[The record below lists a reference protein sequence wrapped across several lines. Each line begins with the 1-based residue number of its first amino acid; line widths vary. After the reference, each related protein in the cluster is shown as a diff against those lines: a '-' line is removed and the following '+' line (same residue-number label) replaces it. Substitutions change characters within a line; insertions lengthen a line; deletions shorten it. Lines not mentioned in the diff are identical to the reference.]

1 MRRVYFE
8 YAFLC
13 LKNPHRFLT
22 VFPMKNIFQIT
33 GGKWRFEIQEN
44 GKLTRKTFSSKAEA
58 LGFKNTFFAARKL
71 DLSYFAALSGEQ
83 IKDIKDAIAALPQGK
98 TLLQSVQ
105 KAWKYFSEQ
114 NLIELADKFFEIK
127 KNKYET
133 GKLSHDEFTHIKGRL
148 ANFKKNFPTFADLSP
163 EKLLSYLKS
172 KGANKTIAN
181 WRGTISELLEF
192 CISRGAIA
200 SNPIR
205 FIHGD
210 ELLVGGEAVRE
221 IGFVSVDT
229 AKKFLAFLE
238 AEYPQYVRFYALT
251 MFAGVRVAEAP
262 RLKDEYFRYEE
273 KKIIFPAKIG
283 KIKKS
288 WTLEDLP
295 ENLWVWLEKYKNRP
309 ILRPS
314 NTLRTKFGDNWN
326 LPENFTRHSF
336 ATYHLSLYLDPRRTS
351 MITRNSEQM
360 LRNHY
365 WAALVDKETAKA
377 YFAILPK

>member
-1 MRRVYFE
+1 MPQECHCIFM
-8 YAFLC
+8 LKGQK
-13 LKNPHRFLT
+13 KNPNRIR
-22 VFPMKNIFQIT
+22 NIFRLKDREVSPWVVDISVA
-33 GGKWRFEIQEN
+33 GVRKRKFFE
-44 GKLTRKTFSSKAEA
+44 SKKEA
-58 LGFKNTFFAARKL
+58 SDYLANWKSARKL

-114 NLIELADKFFEIK
+114 NLIELANKFFEIK

-133 GKLSHDEFTHIKGRL
+133 GKLSYDEFKHIRGRL
-148 ANFKKNFPTFADLSP
+148 ADFKKSFSTFADLSP
-163 EKLLSYLKS
+163 QKLLSYLKS
-172 KGANKTIAN
+172 KGSNKTIAN

-210 ELLVGGEAVRE
+210 ELLVGEETVRE

-229 AKKFLAFLE
+229 AKEFLAFME
-238 AEYPQYVRFYALT
+238 SEYPQYVRFYALT
-251 MFAGVRVAEAP
+251 MFAGIRIAEAP
-262 RLKDEYFRYEE
+262 RLKDEYFRYDE

-295 ENLWVWLEKYKNRP
+295 ENLWAWLEKYKDKP
-309 ILRPS
+309 ILQTPGR
-314 NTLRTKFGDNWN
+314 LRTKLGKQWN

-360 LRNHY
+360 LRDHY
-365 WAALVDKETAKA
+365 WAALVDKQTAKA
-377 YFAILPK
+377 YFEILPK